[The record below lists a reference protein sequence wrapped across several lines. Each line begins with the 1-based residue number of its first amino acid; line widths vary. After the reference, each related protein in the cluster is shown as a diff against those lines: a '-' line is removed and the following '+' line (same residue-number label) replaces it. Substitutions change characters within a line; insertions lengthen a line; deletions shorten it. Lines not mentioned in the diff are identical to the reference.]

1 MKLMQKGLI
10 VLFSLVLAAC
20 GGLPS
25 YMDTTD
31 EKLKGQ
37 GMTLSETIQ
46 TKDLYGA
53 WAFATE
59 DDDPNDV
66 TILFALYTD
75 HTGLAYA
82 LDVNRKTKVETMQ
95 AEYFTWK
102 FDESNKNLISVT
114 FKQIDRVGDKR
125 TEKTLNKPDQHK
137 VDIYRLDN
145 EKFAIKLVNK
155 EQRLILFRM
164 PNETYNN
171 FIKLLPDLPKLK

>member
-59 DDDPNDV
+59 DDHPKDV
-66 TILFALYTD
+66 TLVFALYTD

-82 LDVNRKTKVETMQ
+82 LDVDRKTKVETMQ

-102 FDESNKNLISVT
+102 FDEANKKLNSVI
-114 FKQIDRVGDKR
+114 FKQVDRKGEKR
-125 TEKTLNKPDQHK
+125 TEKVVNKPDQHK
-137 VDIYRLDN
+137 VDLYRLDN
-145 EKFAIKLVNK
+145 EKFAIELVNK
-155 EQRLILFRM
+155 EQRLILLRM
-164 PNETYNN
+164 PNSTYNE
-171 FIKLLPDLPKLK
+171 FIKDRPDLPRLK